1 MVSEHSTWLQDNCDR
16 QVRKYRS
23 FADARMQQL
32 AASSA
37 SIVHPQ
43 NRSRT
48 AGSSS
53 SGSSAS
59 PDARRQW
66 REGHSLLSSQ
76 DEAAVT
82 QAVTLATK
90 QQETALQVTP
100 PQLALL
106 WSSFRTAKRLMSPS
120 QTCLS
125 STCTSWLS
133 CDQNLW
139 LSFDQA
145 GFESGVRSNNIFNR
159 QHVARTVQPELPCH
173 IEVCI
178 LAGFPTNHGTCLLL
192 CEEKFQL

>member
-1 MVSEHSTWLQDNCDR
+1 MGDATRQLTDMVSEHSTWLRDNCDR

-32 AASSA
+32 AVSSA

-48 AGSSS
+48 AGSAS

-90 QQETALQVTP
+90 QQETALQVTAP
-100 PQLALL
+100 LFALL
-106 WSSFRTAKRLMSPS
+106 WSFLCTAKSLISRCRAAFL
-120 QTCLS
+120 L
-125 STCTSWLS
+125 LA
-133 CDQNLW
+133 
-139 LSFDQA
+139 QA
-145 GFESGVRSNNIFNR
+145 GSPLIRTSGLALIWVQKCCDIPAMSSNTQ
-159 QHVARTVQPELPCH
+159 QHVLQTVQPELQIPH
-173 IEVCI
+173 R
-178 LAGFPTNHGTCLLL
+178 CLRSRWPAD
-192 CEEKFQL
+192 KP

>member
-1 MVSEHSTWLQDNCDR
+1 MARRCAFASMTSLARINMQGEILGDATRQLTDMVSEHSTWLRDNCDR

-32 AASSA
+32 AVSSA

-43 NRSRT
+43 NRSRV

-53 SGSSAS
+53 LGSSAS

-90 QQETALQVTP
+90 QQETALQVTAP
-100 PQLALL
+100 
-106 WSSFRTAKRLMSPS
+106 
-120 QTCLS
+120 
-125 STCTSWLS
+125 
-133 CDQNLW
+133 
-139 LSFDQA
+139 
-145 GFESGVRSNNIFNR
+145 
-159 QHVARTVQPELPCH
+159 
-173 IEVCI
+173 
-178 LAGFPTNHGTCLLL
+178 
-192 CEEKFQL
+192 

>member
-1 MVSEHSTWLQDNCDR
+1 MSSLARINMQGEILGDATRQLTDMVSEHSTWLRDNCDR

-32 AASSA
+32 AVSSA

-48 AGSSS
+48 GGSSS
-53 SGSSAS
+53 LGSSAS

-100 PQLALL
+100 PLV
-106 WSSFRTAKRLMSPS
+106 
-120 QTCLS
+120 LS
-125 STCTSWLS
+125 LHCKELHLT
-133 CDQNLW
+133 
-139 LSFDQA
+139 
-145 GFESGVRSNNIFNR
+145 
-159 QHVARTVQPELPCH
+159 VAELPCFYLH
-173 IEVCI
+173 K
-178 LAGFPTNHGTCLLL
+178 LA
-192 CEEKFQL
+192 QL